1 MLVSVSILFDFRELR
16 RDVDGVSASGSVWE
30 EGFGCRRELS
40 APLLRPPLLRL
51 EGCGVD
57 FSSMGSDGGLFS
69 VSASPRGRALGTDPV
84 EDMAAAAAAALP
96 FALLER
102 VFGCVG
108 GS

>member
-16 RDVDGVSASGSVWE
+16 REAEGVSASGSVWE

-40 APLLRPPLLRL
+40 APLLRPPLLRFD
-51 EGCGVD
+51 GCGVD
-57 FSSMGSDGGLFS
+57 FSSMGSDGG
-69 VSASPRGRALGTDPV
+69 PV
-84 EDMAAAAAAALP
+84 EDMAAAALP
-96 FALLER
+96 FVLLER